1 MKSNGDDYNPLA
13 MLGGQLRKDGDDDPR
28 SVFTFLLF
36 RSFQGI
42 NVFRISDSR
51 VLQRSLL
58 LNLVKANEVDGEVVT
73 LVTGVMRQK
82 RPQAVVVSISVPNC
96 LERINALKKRRNVL
110 NGQRRALISINRNR
124 WK

>member
-28 SVFTFLLF
+28 SVLTFLLF
-36 RSFQGI
+36 RTLQSDF
-42 NVFRISDSR
+42 SDSR
-51 VLQRSLL
+51 VQIKQSLL
-58 LNLVKANEVDGEVVT
+58 LINLVKVNEVDGEVVT

-96 LERINALKKRRNVL
+96 LEQINALKKRRNVL